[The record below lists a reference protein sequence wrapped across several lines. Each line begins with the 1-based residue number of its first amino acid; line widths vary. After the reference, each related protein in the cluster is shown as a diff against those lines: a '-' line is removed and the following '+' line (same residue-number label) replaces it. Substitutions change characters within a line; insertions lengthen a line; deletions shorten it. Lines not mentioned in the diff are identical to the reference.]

1 MVAPGR
7 GACGMGSGGK
17 VVGVGAGVAVVRV
30 G

>member
-1 MVAPGR
+1 MVASSR

-17 VVGVGAGVAVVRV
+17 VGWSKDWRCGGWL